1 MSKLPLP
8 DPEAT
13 DSLAIIDGALCRLN
27 RRGKVARR
35 HAPLGSAIVEFKP
48 LADGR
53 LLVRERPADMLPGFA
68 NLYCLDANL
77 RQVWLAE
84 PPPDGAL
91 FAEPMALLDSA
102 VTCQTTSGHTL
113 RLDLA
118 SGRLA

>member
-35 HAPLGSAIVEFKP
+35 HAPLGSAIVEFRP

-68 NLYCLDANL
+68 NLYCLDADL

-84 PPPDGAL
+84 PPADGAL
-91 FAEPMALLDSA
+91 FTEPMSLDAGSA
-102 VTCQTTSGHTL
+102 TCGTTSGHTL

-118 SGRLA
+118 SGRQA